1 MLVPV
6 TTVRDP
12 AAAARMVRVLRGA
25 GIAAATT
32 GPQHEQLLLVWPAD
46 AEAARDR
53 LVLLS
58 REHD

>member
-12 AAAARMVRVLRGA
+12 AVAARMVRALKDA
-25 GIAAATT
+25 GIAATTT
-32 GPQHEQLLLVWPAD
+32 GTEHEQLLLVWPAD

-58 REHD
+58 REPD